1 MKKFFKCLILTVLII
16 VFAFL
21 TMKRLFPVKYN
32 DYIEKYASE
41 NSIDAS
47 LVYAVIKTE
56 SGFDENAKSNKG
68 AIGLMQLTEETALWC
83 GEKMGLAL
91 TTDDIKDPETNIKI
105 GTWYLKYLIDTTKSE
120 ELAII
125 SYNAGVNRVKEWV
138 GNAVISAEN
147 VNYNNIPYEETK
159 NYIRKVLLYEQIYIT
174 LYNMNP

>member
-21 TMKRLFPVKYN
+21 TMRRLFPVKYN

-47 LVYAVIKTE
+47 LVYAIIKTE

-83 GEKMGLAL
+83 GEKMGLSL

-105 GTWYLKYLIDTTKSE
+105 GTW
-120 ELAII
+120 
-125 SYNAGVNRVKEWV
+125 
-138 GNAVISAEN
+138 
-147 VNYNNIPYEETK
+147 
-159 NYIRKVLLYEQIYIT
+159 
-174 LYNMNP
+174 